1 MFSKVRYDESL
12 VIDVAALLHN
22 FSIIIKLTNSMN
34 EFIKKNW
41 ITILGGTF
49 LFSAMLYFFKLVIS
63 EGWLPPAARVAIG
76 LLAGTTLIYYGYVKY
91 KINASLSTE
100 LLAGLGSAVVYA
112 TLAYASFSFEINWS
126 VNAVIIAM
134 LSFTSLIT
142 YIGYKLEMRK
152 LAFIALLGGLITP
165 IVLKAPEQQV
175 FVLFLYVLIINA
187 FAMYLSASK
196 KWPELRVMSFLVTV
210 SIYITYYIY
219 FEPMSWQEP
228 MFYISVFFVV
238 YFLGLMASGLFDK
251 EKFEGLNLWLNIVN
265 AINFVFWSIFI
276 LSAFAVPYAAPTLF
290 VGVLFILSSAFIQKR
305 IGPSA
310 LPTIFYFLL
319 GVILISIAGSELAI
333 NFRENGIH
341 HVINVSI
348 WLFLTILIFTASRYS
363 KVSLA
368 KYIAAAAWT
377 FTLIHWYS
385 VAWNVEWVRWFGVDF
400 IPFINPGALV
410 WIGLAITGFV
420 FSDSFREKSS
430 EAKDFPYEDRRDWV
444 ALALALASHTVVGG
458 LLTIQIQNTWEAYNL
473 EFASVNIFLSI
484 SWMVYALGLFL
495 WGAYADQQPFRFI
508 GSAFVIITSVKV
520 FLLDLRGTSTV
531 YMALVLLILGLI
543 VLGIAQ
549 IDKYWREKH
558 HKNKA
563 SQMADQQ

>member
-1 MFSKVRYDESL
+1 
-12 VIDVAALLHN
+12 
-22 FSIIIKLTNSMN
+22 MN

-49 LFSAMLYFFKLVIS
+49 LFSALLYFFKLAIT

-76 LLAGTTLIYYGYVKY
+76 LIAGATLLYYGYAKY
-91 KINASLSTE
+91 KINANLSAE
-100 LLAGLGSAVVYA
+100 LLSGLGSAVVYA
-112 TLAYASFSFEINWS
+112 TLAYASFSIEINWS

-134 LSFTSLIT
+134 LSFTSVIT

-175 FVLFLYVLIINA
+175 FVLFLYVLILNA

-196 KWPELRVMSFLVTV
+196 KWPELRIMSFFVTV

-219 FEPMSWQEP
+219 FEPLSWQEP

-238 YFLGLMASGLFDK
+238 YFLGLMASGLFDQ
-251 EKFEGLNLWLNIVN
+251 EKFEGLNLWLNIIN

-276 LSAFAVPYAAPTLF
+276 LRTFEVPYAAPTLF
-290 VGVLFILSSAFIQKR
+290 VGLLFILSSAFVQKK
-305 IGPSA
+305 IGTAA

-319 GVILISIAGSELAI
+319 GVILISIAGSELAT
-333 NFRENGIH
+333 NFREHGMH

-348 WLFLTILIFTASRYS
+348 WLFLTVLIFSTSRFS
-363 KVSLA
+363 KISLA
-368 KYIAAAAWT
+368 KYIAIAAWT
-377 FTLIHWYS
+377 FTLFHWYA
-385 VAWNVEWVRWFGVDF
+385 VAWNVEWVRWFGVKF
-400 IPFINPGALV
+400 IPFLNPGALV

-420 FSDSFREKSS
+420 FSDSFRV
-430 EAKDFPYEDRRDWV
+430 KDTGSKAFPYEDKRDWV
-444 ALALALASHTVVGG
+444 ALALAIASHTVVGG
-458 LLTIQIQNTWEAYNL
+458 LLTIQIQNTWEAYQL
-473 EFASVNIFLSI
+473 EFASVDIFLSI

-495 WGAYADQQPFRFI
+495 WGAYADQKPFRFI

-520 FLLDLRGTSTV
+520 FLLDLRGSSTV
-531 YMALVLLILGLI
+531 YMASVLLILGII
-543 VLGIAQ
+543 VLVIAQ
-549 IDKYWREKH
+549 IDKYWRAKH
-558 HKNKA
+558 EQSKA
-563 SQMADQQ
+563 SQISE